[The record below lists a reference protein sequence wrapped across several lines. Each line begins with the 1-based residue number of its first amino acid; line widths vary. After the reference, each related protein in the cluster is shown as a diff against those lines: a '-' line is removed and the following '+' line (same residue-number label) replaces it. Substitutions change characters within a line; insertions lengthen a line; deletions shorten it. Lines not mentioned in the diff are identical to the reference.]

1 MGVSSAYCSASP
13 QTTGFYPFA
22 NEYSMTSASNLPSTT
37 AVNSLGTQTAA
48 SLYYTYAA
56 ATGGGRTD
64 EKNNAAATARL
75 SLKRVFLA
83 ALPLVLMLSQ

>member
-22 NEYSMTSASNLPSTT
+22 NGYSMISASSLPSTT

-56 ATGGGRTD
+56 ATGGSSSG
-64 EKNNAAATARL
+64 EKSSAATTCL
-75 SLKRVFLA
+75 SLRRALLA
-83 ALPLVLMLSQ
+83 ALPLVLMLSR

>member
-1 MGVSSAYCSASP
+1 
-13 QTTGFYPFA
+13 
-22 NEYSMTSASNLPSTT
+22 MTSASSLSSTT

-56 ATGGGRTD
+56 ATGGSSTG
-64 EKNNAAATARL
+64 EKSSAATTTCL
-75 SLKRVFLA
+75 SLKRALLV